1 MSRTQLEIAY
11 TYANNELLIDCLENA
26 NDKYIEIEYKSGKGY
41 FKIKL
46 YNLICKFSL
55 IDYKKVVSMLIDD
68 LNGKEKAEKLHSIFV
83 AMVDDLNHTKKVY
96 SYDKK
101 VLSGVSDAF
110 TRLNKLNDILI
121 DNFNVSRL
129 DIETQIKLEKAI
141 AYKMIKRDQL
151 AIDYNAKAFN
161 KFGLTWIVSADA
173 KIKGLK
179 HIIVPCCGLPCASFN
194 GSFKE
199 AIEIVDLELKTRVEK
214 ILENKTFPDFINL
227 LKVNGID
234 KVPA

>member
-1 MSRTQLEIAY
+1 MSRTELEIAY

-83 AMVDDLNHTKKVY
+83 AMVENLNHTKEIY

-110 TRLNKLNDILI
+110 MRLKKLNDILV
-121 DNFNVSRL
+121 DNFIVNQL
-129 DIETQIKLEKAI
+129 EIETQIKLKKAI

-151 AIDYNAKAFN
+151 AIDYNAKSFT
-161 KFGLTWIVSADA
+161 KYGYTWIVSADA
-173 KIKGLK
+173 KVKGLK
-179 HIIVPCCGLPCASFN
+179 HIIVPCCGLPCTSYT

-199 AIEIVDLELKTRVEK
+199 AIEIVDIELKTRVEK
-214 ILENKTFPDFINL
+214 AIKDNTFADYINL
-227 LKVNGID
+227 LKENGIE
-234 KVPA
+234 KIPA